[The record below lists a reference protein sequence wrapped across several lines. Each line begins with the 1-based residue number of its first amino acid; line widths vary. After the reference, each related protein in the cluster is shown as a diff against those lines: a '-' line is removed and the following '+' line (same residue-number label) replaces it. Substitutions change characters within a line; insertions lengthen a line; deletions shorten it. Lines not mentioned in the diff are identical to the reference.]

1 MLNTGLPDPAI
12 PDSLRQSGSQAE
24 RQPDMSIRHQQ
35 PANHSPVIGGSA
47 GLPFGVSAT
56 AEELQCSLRQLSTG
70 SGMSKVHEPNSRKP
84 DVFISSLRSPES
96 ILIPSIDMSTLI
108 WGEAT
113 QPSSAYTYNKAPII
127 PLAHI
132 KAGLRETDPEQLGGW
147 SGAQERYERR
157 LSPK

>member
-1 MLNTGLPDPAI
+1 
-12 PDSLRQSGSQAE
+12 
-24 RQPDMSIRHQQ
+24 
-35 PANHSPVIGGSA
+35 
-47 GLPFGVSAT
+47 
-56 AEELQCSLRQLSTG
+56 
-70 SGMSKVHEPNSRKP
+70 MSKVHEPNSRKP